1 METDGLL
8 FQSFIYLVA
17 AVVAVPIA
25 KQLGLGSVL
34 GYLLAGVIIGPH
46 VLKLVGH
53 SGGDVMHVAEFGVVM
68 MLFLVGLELKPS
80 LLWKLRGPILGTG
93 GFQVVGTTLVVAA
106 VALVCGINIQ
116 LALAIGMIFSA
127 SSTAIALQSLGEK
140 GLLQSKGG
148 QTSFSVLL
156 FQDIAV
162 IPILAILPLL
172 ATSTPA
178 ITGHENHMAPWQH
191 GLLVLAVVIC
201 IAGGG
206 RFLIRP
212 FFRYLASTQ
221 LHEIFTAAALLLIVG
236 IALAM
241 QLVGLSPALGTFL
254 AGVVLAESEYR
265 HELESDI
272 APFKGLLLGLFFI
285 SVGSSIDIPLIKE
298 QPLLILELIVGL
310 LFVKFVVLFAIGKIT
325 RLENSQNFTFAFA
338 LAQGGEFAFVL
349 VSFAAQTNVL
359 DQQVGNVLVATVA
372 LSMVV
377 APFLFTLNEKYVQPR
392 FSSQISTR
400 AEDEINEQGNPVI
413 LAGFGRFG
421 HIIGRILIANGFKTT
436 VLDLDADQVDLVRK
450 LGLKVF
456 YGDASRLELLRS
468 AGAESAKLLVIA
480 IDDEDKIRIII
491 EAAQKHF
498 PHLRILTRA
507 TGRDHADDLLH
518 MGIEHIYRETLGSSL
533 DLTVDALRFL
543 GVRGYDALRV
553 TRLFRKYDEQTVRSM
568 AKYSE
573 EWDSN
578 REKYLARA
586 RERIERLDQLF
597 EAERFRVRHNES
609 AWEPP
614 AV

>member
-1 METDGLL
+1 
-8 FQSFIYLVA
+8 
-17 AVVAVPIA
+17 
-25 KQLGLGSVL
+25 
-34 GYLLAGVIIGPH
+34 
-46 VLKLVGH
+46 
-53 SGGDVMHVAEFGVVM
+53 
-68 MLFLVGLELKPS
+68 
-80 LLWKLRGPILGTG
+80 
-93 GFQVVGTTLVVAA
+93 
-106 VALVCGINIQ
+106 
-116 LALAIGMIFSA
+116 
-127 SSTAIALQSLGEK
+127 
-140 GLLQSKGG
+140 
-148 QTSFSVLL
+148 
-156 FQDIAV
+156 
-162 IPILAILPLL
+162 
-172 ATSTPA
+172 
-178 ITGHENHMAPWQH
+178 
-191 GLLVLAVVIC
+191 
-201 IAGGG
+201 
-206 RFLIRP
+206 
-212 FFRYLASTQ
+212 
-221 LHEIFTAAALLLIVG
+221 
-236 IALAM
+236 
-241 QLVGLSPALGTFL
+241 
-254 AGVVLAESEYR
+254 
-265 HELESDI
+265 
-272 APFKGLLLGLFFI
+272 
-285 SVGSSIDIPLIKE
+285 LIKE
-298 QPLLILELIVGL
+298 QPLLILELVAGL

-553 TRLFRKYDEQTVRSM
+553 TRLFRKYDEHTVRSM

-586 RERIERLDQLF
+586 RERIERLDKLF
-597 EAERFRVRHNES
+597 EAERVRVRHNES